1 MRPAVA
7 ALLAFH
13 VAVVQAQ
20 TSMTR
25 TGASASQSA
34 PTNVDQGD
42 QGAAR
47 LWGLS
52 LDDYRRSQAL
62 MKGIRGA
69 VSDPRITP
77 IEVLGIHAR
86 DDAERRK
93 YAEIFARVMAEDA
106 QRVLQFQHEYQQ
118 AFRRLYPTLVAV
130 ERRPSDEAPSM
141 GSPGAV
147 GGSNTKLRQLVGLPQ
162 ATTAG
167 PTSRPPDVMPGDR
180 LLVFTRDDCD
190 TCDAV
195 VRRAVGFLREG
206 VMVDLFLHGASSA
219 KDVQRYASRLAIDPA
234 LVRSGRLTLNSDGG
248 ALARVLPQRSAPPA
262 LVRKR
267 GDSLV
272 ELEASQP

>member
-1 MRPAVA
+1 MRPAA
-7 ALLAFH
+7 AVLLSLH

-20 TSMTR
+20 TSMTK
-25 TGASASQSA
+25 TGATASQST
-34 PTNVDQGD
+34 PTNVDQSD
-42 QGAAR
+42 QAAAR

-52 LDDYRRSQAL
+52 LDDYRRSQVL

-93 YAEIFARVMAEDA
+93 YAEMFARVMAEDA

-118 AFRRLYPTLVAV
+118 AFKRLYPTLVAV
-130 ERRPSDEAPSM
+130 ERPREEAAAT
-141 GSPGAV
+141 GTRAAV
-147 GGSNTKLRQLVGLPQ
+147 GDSNATLRQLIGLPQ
-162 ATTAG
+162 TPAAG
-167 PTSRPPDVMPGDR
+167 PTSRPPDVMRGDR
-180 LLVFTRDDCD
+180 LLVFTRDY
-190 TCDAV
+190 CDACDAL
-195 VRRAVGFLREG
+195 VRRAVGFIGDG
-206 VMVDLFLHGASSA
+206 VMVDLFLHGAGGS
-219 KDVQRYASRLAIDPA
+219 KEVQRYATRLAIDPA

-267 GDSLV
+267 GDTLV